1 MFAFLKSSHKLEYI
15 KIAIKCS
22 VTPDYVYNVAH
33 GKECEGAKLDIVRKH
48 LLNAGIIHEQRYG

>member
-1 MFAFLKSSHKLEYI
+1 MEYI
-15 KIAIKCS
+15 KIAFKCS